1 MFSGIGGFD
10 LALRNLGHEIVG
22 ACEIDR
28 YARQIY
34 QKHFPDAKIWEDAK
48 ELIPERLPVFDIL
61 CAGFPC
67 QPFSVAGRRLGFE
80 DTRGTLF
87 YEIVRVAREKRPQYI
102 LLENPDGLL
111 FHDRGRTFTVILSVL
126 DELGYDVEWQV
137 MDSKTFTSQERK
149 RVFIIGHLRE
159 ETNQRRFV

>member
-1 MFSGIGGFD
+1 MTDTLDKFIE
-10 LALRNLGHEIVG
+10 NT
-22 ACEIDR
+22 
-28 YARQIY
+28 
-34 QKHFPDAKIWEDAK
+34 FPGVRIWEDAR
-48 ELIPERLPVFDIL
+48 ELNPEELPVFEIL

-87 YEIVRVAREKRPQYI
+87 YEILRITKQRRPK
-102 LLENPDGLL
+102 LLFLENPDGLL
-111 FHDRGRTFTVILSVL
+111 FHDRGRTFTVILSTL

-137 MDSKTFTSQERK
+137 MDSKTFTCQERK

-159 ETNQRRFV
+159 EATERRFV